1 VGAVRPALRALGC
14 IAVLALTAAA
24 CGGGGG
30 DGGPTAEEFAA
41 AGNEICTDG
50 DEELA
55 KANDA
60 VLKAQQAR
68 DLDVA
73 ATAEFFA
80 KTVLPIARD
89 RLDALS
95 ELAAPPGDAQL
106 LRDMVAAGRD
116 AVDEISEGLR
126 TEGAEFLTASGPNP
140 FAEFDVLA
148 AELGLSRCVGRQEET
163 STSG

>member
-1 VGAVRPALRALGC
+1 MGAVRPALRSLTC
-14 IAVLALTAAA
+14 IAVLGLAAG

-30 DGGPTAEEFAA
+30 GGGGQSAEEFAA
-41 AGNEICTDG
+41 AGNEICAEG

-60 VLKAQQAR
+60 VHAAQQAQEL
-68 DLDVA
+68 DLA

-80 KTVLPIARD
+80 KTVLPIARE

-106 LRDMVAAGRD
+106 LADMVGAGRD
-116 AVDEISEGLR
+116 AVDEIAEGLR
-126 TEGAEFLTASGPNP
+126 TEGEEFLTASGPNP